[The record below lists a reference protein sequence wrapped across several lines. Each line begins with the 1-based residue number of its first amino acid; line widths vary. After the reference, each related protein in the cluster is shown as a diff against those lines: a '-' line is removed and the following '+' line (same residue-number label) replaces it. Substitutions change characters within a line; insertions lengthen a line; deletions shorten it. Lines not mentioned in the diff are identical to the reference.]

1 MKTFFINA
9 AIYYVLI
16 SLLVSLIWI
25 LTGLGGFI
33 PMRIIV
39 SLGLAYFKPI
49 REKW

>member
-16 SLLVSLIWI
+16 SLFISLLWM
-25 LTGLGGFI
+25 LTGIGGFI
-33 PMRIIV
+33 PIRIII
-39 SLGLAYFKPI
+39 SLGLAYYKPI